1 MAGMFG
7 KKKKID
13 LILLTDADMLLLIEK
28 GITVVICHAVHGYEK
43 GNIKYTIVYDL
54 NTELSYL
61 MY

>member
-1 MAGMFG
+1 
-7 KKKKID
+7 
-13 LILLTDADMLLLIEK
+13 MLLLIEK
-28 GITVVICHAVHGYEK
+28 GIRVVICHAVHGYEK